1 MSCSSFVHVDSTDI
15 GSSDHLLLWVEL
27 GKVKKPRC
35 DRKKRVIYQWRVDAL
50 RDKELREKYQEALK
64 LEVDLF
70 TEKLHNYI
78 KWHVLQALTLLRW
91 L

>member
-1 MSCSSFVHVDSTDI
+1 MPSLGQHSIVDYVASDRHLMSCSNFVHVDSADI

-50 RDKELREKYQEALK
+50 KDKELREKYQEA
-64 LEVDLF
+64 
-70 TEKLHNYI
+70 
-78 KWHVLQALTLLRW
+78 
-91 L
+91 